1 MRTLRALVLVLL
13 LATGG
18 CQLLGE
24 FVLAVI
30 DAGVEA
36 GIEAAV
42 HEIDHDSPPPPP
54 PPRHRSPRVLDRT
67 RLR

>member
-1 MRTLRALVLVLL
+1 MRTLRSLVLVFL

-24 FVLAVI
+24 FVV
-30 DAGVEA
+30 A

-42 HEIDHDSPPPPP
+42 HEIDHDHGPPPPP
-54 PPRHRSPRVLDRT
+54 PPRRSPRVLDRT
-67 RLR
+67 RHR

>member
-1 MRTLRALVLVLL
+1 MRTLRSLVLVFL

-24 FVLAVI
+24 FVV
-30 DAGVEA
+30 A

-42 HEIDHDSPPPPP
+42 HEIDHDHGP
-54 PPRHRSPRVLDRT
+54 PPRRRPAGRRACWTEPATASARGG
-67 RLR
+67 